1 MITVIES
8 PAPPVTVI
16 DQTGPVTQIVEQSM
30 ALTNLGNPGPQGPRG
45 AQGPVGGVGP
55 EGPQGIQGEIG
66 PEGPPGPPGP
76 PGGALYVHTQSVAA
90 EEWVIQHDLGAWPVI
105 DLFDA
110 AGNRVA
116 GQILNINL
124 NQARIYYNIP
134 VAGFARC
141 M

>member
-1 MITVIES
+1 MITS
-8 PAPPVTVI
+8 LTVN
-16 DQTGPVTQIVEQSM
+16 GVVSQITVDGAITDVSVVYPGIITSIGQ
-30 ALTNLGNPGPQGPRG
+30 AGPQGPRG
-45 AQGPVGGVGP
+45 AQGPVGDVGP

-66 PEGPPGPPGP
+66 PEGPTGP
-76 PGGALYVHTQSVAA
+76 PGGALYVHTQSAAA

-141 M
+141 I